1 MRSSLLSLA
10 ASTLTATTLLT
21 SPALAATEVEFWHAF
36 TGTNGSAVD
45 TLAERF
51 NASQDDYEI
60 VPVYTGKYAEGTT
73 KLTAAIAGN
82 TAPGLVMLEITR
94 YGLFADRG
102 ALEPLQ
108 PMIDAAGDLTEQIR
122 PFALEAS
129 KYLGESYVIP
139 FNVSTPV
146 MYYNKDAFAAA
157 GLDPESPP
165 ATWDALLEAAEALTL
180 REGDEV
186 TQWGIAPPPQWV
198 RWAMTNQAGGGWV
211 DPADNAVQIDE
222 PGSVRAYQTAA
233 DWVNVHKVASL
244 EAALSEDVSDEYFIT
259 GRAAIEFDSTGG
271 LTRQLEEA
279 PFDLGVAPLPCD
291 AVCAAPIGGA
301 TLGIVASAPEDVKD
315 GAWAFIAFVTNPENN
330 AFIFAETG
338 YLPIMKTAIDLP
350 AAQAVIEANP
360 AYTIANDQLEVAFA
374 RARPP
379 AMPAIRSEE
388 PAVWE
393 EIVLGTSAEEALAEF
408 GEKMRAMIAR
418 GQAG

>member
-1 MRSSLLSLA
+1 MRLA
-10 ASTLTATTLLT
+10 TCALALTLAST
-21 SPALAATEVEFWHAF
+21 PALAQTQIEFWHAF
-36 TGTNGSAVD
+36 SGNNGTAVD
-45 TLAERF
+45 TLAGEF
-51 NASQDDYEI
+51 NASQSDYEI
-60 VPVYTGKYAEGTT
+60 VPIYTGNYTEGTQ

-108 PMIDAAGDLTEQIR
+108 PYIDTLGADWSNSIR

-129 KYLGESYVIP
+129 RYLGESYVMP

-157 GLDPESPP
+157 GLDPEAPP
-165 ATWDALLEAAEALTL
+165 ANWDELLEMAKVLTL
-180 REGDEV
+180 GEGDDV

-198 RWAMTNQAGGGWV
+198 RWAMTNQADGGWV
-211 DPADNAVQIDE
+211 DPADNAVQIDL
-222 PGSVRAYQTAA
+222 PASIRAYQTAA
-233 DWVNVHKVASL
+233 DWVNVHKVASQ
-244 EAALSEDVSDEYFIT
+244 EAALDEGVSDEYFIT

-291 AVCAAPIGGA
+291 VACAAPIGGA
-301 TLGIVASAPEDVKD
+301 TLGIVASADQAAKD
-315 GAWAFIAFVTNPENN
+315 GAWKFIEFVTTPENS
-330 AFIFAETG
+330 AFIFVATG
-338 YLPIMKTAIDLP
+338 YLPIMKGAIDTEL
-350 AAQAVIEANP
+350 AQEKIAEHP
-360 AYTIANDQLEVAFA
+360 EYLIANDQLEVAFA

-388 PAVWE
+388 PAVWQS
-393 EIVLGTSAEEALAEF
+393 IVLQEQTAEEALGAF
-408 GEKMRAMIAR
+408 GDTMREMIA
-418 GQAG
+418 QN